1 MLEVA
6 LANLCN
12 LTKTLLFAQKISE
25 TLVGETLLCLKDSNA
40 KTREAAYKLLLTTA
54 RVYGD
59 SPGYIRVV
67 AAAIGAK
74 SPHMR
79 SAAVTAL
86 SRLVFELS
94 SEDHEVQDMLPLLLK
109 TVLLLSDDPSREVT
123 KSMVIFVRIS
133 VAVATPEQ
141 LQPLLPEIL
150 NGLLKYH
157 RGKDRFRAKI
167 KIVIKKLVKSFG
179 FDVLTPYVPLSD
191 SRLLTHMRKLSE
203 REHRRKDARL
213 TQRRETTEYDA
224 MVDYDEE
231 DSDDGNTLV
240 TGMSRK
246 SKLSRVTGR
255 TGGQSLKRSLADPE
269 SLARSTKS
277 GKAAVVTLRV
287 RNDQDGHVLDVKE
300 LTSKSVRFA
309 EATSDDSESDGD
321 LEFDASGKLVVPDV
335 DDKLSVQNNNDA
347 DTMMSYKTKQS
358 TASSTIRGDS
368 STSRNN
374 AKKASSAR
382 PGSVYKAKG
391 AGGDVKR
398 KGQKYEPYAYVQL
411 DGRNYSKKNR
421 RQAVEKM
428 GSVVQRGN
436 KRQKR

>member
-1 MLEVA
+1 M
-6 LANLCN
+6 
-12 LTKTLLFAQKISE
+12 
-25 TLVGETLLCLKDSNA
+25 LCLKDSNA
-40 KTREAAYKLLLTTA
+40 KTRDAAYKLLLTSA
-54 RVYGD
+54 RVHGEF
-59 SPGYIRVV
+59 PEYIRVI
-67 AAAIGAK
+67 AAAIGSK

-94 SEDHEVQDMLPLLLK
+94 SEDQEIQNMLPTLLK

-123 KSMVIFVRIS
+123 KSMVIFVRVS
-133 VAVATPEQ
+133 VAAATPEQ
-141 LQPLLPEIL
+141 LQPLLPDIL

-167 KIVIKKLVKSFG
+167 KIIIKKLVKIFG
-179 FDVLTPYVPLSD
+179 FEMLTPYVPPSD

-203 REHRRKDARL
+203 RENRRKDARL
-213 TQRRETTEYDA
+213 SQRRETTEYDA
-224 MVDYDEE
+224 MVDSDEE

-255 TGGQSLKRSLADPE
+255 TGRQSLKRSLADPQ

-277 GKAAVVTLRV
+277 GMGAEVTLRV
-287 RNDQDGHVLDVKE
+287 RNDQDGNVLDVKE
-300 LTSKSVRFA
+300 LTSKIVRFA
-309 EATSDDSESDGD
+309 EVTSDDSDSEGD

-335 DDKLSVQNNNDA
+335 DDKLSTQNNNDE
-347 DTMMSYKTKQS
+347 DTMMSLKTKQS
-358 TASSTIRGDS
+358 SPSSTNRGDLS
-368 STSRNN
+368 ASRKN
-374 AKKASSAR
+374 AKKVSSAR

-436 KRQKR
+436 KRQRR